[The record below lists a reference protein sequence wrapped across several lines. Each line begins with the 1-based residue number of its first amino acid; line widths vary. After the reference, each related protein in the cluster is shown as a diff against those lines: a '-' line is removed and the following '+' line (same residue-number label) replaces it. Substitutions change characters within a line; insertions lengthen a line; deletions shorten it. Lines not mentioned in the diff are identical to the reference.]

1 MRRAVILV
9 LFGAVSTAFAGEP
22 VGAAGD
28 AARQRASAPPE
39 PDEPAKGETVVIGP
53 RVWGDAAP
61 VGPYQQPKWTDRRR
75 FPTTRVYVAP
85 PGTFTFEYWL
95 ETKAPLDG
103 GDVRLRSLFEV
114 TLALPKRL
122 QLDLYL
128 RTQQVGTGPMVFES
142 ERVELR
148 WALADW
154 GVIPGNPTLYLE
166 WIRPAERPMKLE
178 GKLLLGD
185 AFTERLYWGLN
196 LFYERELW
204 GAQAQEYGVTGGL
217 SYSLLENVLGAGAEF
232 RVELVDDRTARPSP
246 LEMEFLAGP
255 SLSWRPLPQ
264 ANVLVVWLVGA
275 GFERSDPATPFSAR
289 GIMQP
294 TVIAGWRF

>member
-1 MRRAVILV
+1 MRTAFLLV
-9 LFGAVSTAFAGEP
+9 LAASAALAGEP

-28 AARQRASAPPE
+28 AARQSAASSQPA

-75 FPTTRVYVAP
+75 FPGTRVYVAP

-95 ETKAPLDG
+95 ETKVPLN
-103 GDVRLRSLFEV
+103 GDDARLRSLFEV

-128 RTQQVGTGPMVFES
+128 RTQQEGTGPMVVES

-166 WIRPAERPMKLE
+166 WIRQTVGPMKLE
-178 GKLLLGD
+178 AKLLLGD
-185 AFTERLYWGLN
+185 SLTERLYWGLN
-196 LFYERELW
+196 VFYERELW

-217 SYSLLENVLGAGAEF
+217 SYSLLENVLGVGAEF

-246 LEMEFLAGP
+246 LELEFLAGP
-255 SLSWRPLPQ
+255 SISWRPLPQ
-264 ANVLVVWLVGA
+264 ATVLLVWLVGP
-275 GFERSDPATPFSAR
+275 GFERPDPATPFAAR
-289 GIMQP
+289 GVMQP